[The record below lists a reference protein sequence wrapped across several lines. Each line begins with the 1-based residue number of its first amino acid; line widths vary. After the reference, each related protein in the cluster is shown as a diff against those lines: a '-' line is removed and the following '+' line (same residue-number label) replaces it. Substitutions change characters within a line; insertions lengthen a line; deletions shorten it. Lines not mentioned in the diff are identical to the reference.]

1 MISVRLASE
10 PAVRLS
16 PAVSIAH
23 DLRNPLATIHGGA
36 EMLVS
41 SMLSQTQARRI
52 ARNIYCASVRMGELL
67 EEFLDQSRDQTR
79 SAEREREL
87 SDVHELIT
95 RAVDRIAVTAELQAV
110 RIVCVVPVGLSIML
124 DRHRI
129 HRVLVNLLVNALEA
143 MPHGGSIHIS
153 AVSDRHSVLIRV
165 RDSGPGIAP
174 GIRDRLFQPFAT
186 AGKANGIGLGLA
198 FSRQTVLDHGG
209 EIWVESPLEGA
220 CFAVRLPFT
229 PGPHPVSSGRSTPNH
244 KLNWPERPARGSISP

>member
-1 MISVRLASE
+1 
-10 PAVRLS
+10 
-16 PAVSIAH
+16 
-23 DLRNPLATIHGGA
+23 
-36 EMLVS
+36 
-41 SMLSQTQARRI
+41 MLSQTQARRI
-52 ARNIYCASVRMGELL
+52 ARNIYCASVRMRELL

-79 SAEREREL
+79 SAEREGEL
-87 SDVHELIT
+87 SDVHELVT

-174 GIRDRLFQPFAT
+174 EIRDRLFQPFAT
-186 AGKANGIGLGLA
+186 AGKANDRPGTCLFTADRARSRRRDMGGVASRRGLFCGSLVVH
-198 FSRQTVLDHGG
+198 SRTAPPSQAAATHV
-209 EIWVESPLEGA
+209 IMQ
-220 CFAVRLPFT
+220 
-229 PGPHPVSSGRSTPNH
+229 
-244 KLNWPERPARGSISP
+244 LNWPAPPAGEYLTVNQNISR